1 MSGRKWPAD
10 DTSVSVELLGMLLRS
25 LEAELPRALALRERL
40 HTIPEPSHG
49 EHATSSLVAESLG
62 TESVESIIHTGLLA
76 RVGLPGEAV
85 AVRAE
90 LDALPIQEE
99 TGSSF
104 ASANGFMHACGHD
117 VHMAALAA
125 LFRAAWRIEASL
137 PKALAALFQPSEEA
151 YPSGA
156 DLIVRE
162 GVLEETGAVVAAH
175 VHPDVPW
182 GSVSV
187 EAGPVNASSDNLRIT
202 VEGSGGH
209 GAYPHRAHDP
219 ILALSHSIVALQSLV
234 SRRLDPTH
242 AAVFS
247 VGWMRAGSAEN
258 VIPGVAEAGG
268 TLRALDPTD
277 REPLRKM
284 AREIVENTARAHGCT
299 ARIEVTEGEPATV
312 NDPTLADTAHSLLS
326 EAGFEPAPPMK
337 SCGSDDF
344 GFYGQTLPTLMLF
357 VGIKAG
363 PDTPNVPLHH
373 PRFLPPREAV
383 GAVARAQAV
392 AFTAAATSLD
402 RVRRRVSDALNGGG
416 AWKL

>member
-1 MSGRKWPAD
+1 MSGRKRPAD
-10 DTSVSVELLGMLLRS
+10 DTSVPVDLLRMLLCS
-25 LEAELPRALALRERL
+25 LEAELPRALELRERL
-40 HTIPEPSHG
+40 HMIPEPSHG
-49 EHATSSLVAESLG
+49 EYATCSLVAESLG
-62 TESVESIIHTGLLA
+62 TESVESIVHTGLLA
-76 RVGLPGEAV
+76 RVGPPGMAV

-104 ASANGFMHACGHD
+104 AATNGFMHACGHD

-125 LFRAAWRIEASL
+125 LFRAAGRIEGSL
-137 PKALAALFQPSEEA
+137 PKPLAALFQPSEEA

-156 DLIVRE
+156 DLVVRE

-187 EAGPVNASSDNLRIT
+187 EAGPVNASSDNLSIT

-219 ILALSHSIVALQSLV
+219 ILALSHAVVALQSLV

-247 VGWMRAGSAEN
+247 VGWIRAGSAEN
-258 VIPGVAEAGG
+258 VIPAAAEAGG

-277 REPLRKM
+277 RQPLRKI

-312 NDPTLADTAHSLLS
+312 NDPALAKVARSLLY
-326 EAGFEPAPPMK
+326 EAGSEPASPMR

-344 GFYGQTLPTLMLF
+344 GFYGQKSPTLMLF
-357 VGIKAG
+357 VGIKDA

-392 AFTAAATSLD
+392 AFTAAAASLGQAQLG
-402 RVRRRVSDALNGGG
+402 SDDE
-416 AWKL
+416 

>member
-1 MSGRKWPAD
+1 MSTD
-10 DTSVSVELLGMLLRS
+10 LLKTLLHS
-25 LEAELPRALALRERL
+25 LEEELPRAFELREML
-40 HTIPEPSHG
+40 HAIPEPSHE
-49 EHATSSLVAESLG
+49 EHATSGIVADALG
-62 TESVESIIHTGLLA
+62 TGSMESVARTGLLA
-76 RVGLPGEAV
+76 RVGPPGEAV

-90 LDALPIQEE
+90 LDALPIEEE
-99 TGSSF
+99 TGAPF
-104 ASANGFMHACGHD
+104 AATNGSMHACGHD
-117 VHMAALAA
+117 VHMAALVA
-125 LFRAAWRIEASL
+125 LFRAAGRIEGSL
-137 PKALAALFQPSEEA
+137 RKPLAVLFQPSEEA

-156 DLIVRE
+156 DLVVRE

-242 AAVFS
+242 GAVFS
-247 VGWMRAGSAEN
+247 VGWIRAGSAEN
-258 VIPGVAEAGG
+258 VIPGVAEAGS
-268 TLRALDPTD
+268 TLRALDPED
-277 REPLRKM
+277 REPLRKI
-284 AREIVENTARAHGCT
+284 AREIVVNTARAHGCT

-312 NDPTLADTAHSLLS
+312 NDPALAEAAHSLLT
-326 EAGFEPAPPMK
+326 EAGFEPASPMR

-344 GFYGQTLPTLMLF
+344 GFYGLTSPTLMLF
-357 VGIKAG
+357 VGIKDG
-363 PDTPNVPLHH
+363 PDTTNVPLHH
-373 PRFLPPREAV
+373 PRFFPPGEAV

-392 AFTAAATSLD
+392 AFVAAASSLD
-402 RVRRRVSDALNGGG
+402 QVPLGPNGRGVTS
-416 AWKL
+416 

>member
-1 MSGRKWPAD
+1 VSG
-10 DTSVSVELLGMLLRS
+10 TCVSTDLLKTLLHS
-25 LEAELPRALALRERL
+25 LEEELPRAFELRERL
-40 HTIPEPSHG
+40 HLVPEPSHE
-49 EHATSSLVAESLG
+49 EHATSGLVADALG
-62 TESVESIIHTGLLA
+62 TGSVQAVARTGLLA
-76 RVGLPGEAV
+76 RVGPPGEAV

-99 TGSSF
+99 TNSSF
-104 ASANGFMHACGHD
+104 AATNGFMHACGHD
-117 VHMAALAA
+117 VHMAALVA
-125 LFRAAWRIEASL
+125 LFRAAGRIEGSL
-137 PKALAALFQPSEEA
+137 RKPLAALFQPSEED

-156 DLIVRE
+156 DLVVRE
-162 GVLEETGAVVAAH
+162 GVLEEETGAVVAAH
-175 VHPDVPW
+175 VHPDVTW
-182 GSVSV
+182 SSVSV

-209 GAYPHRAHDP
+209 GAYPHRANDP

-247 VGWMRAGSAEN
+247 VGWIHAGSAEN

-268 TLRALDPTD
+268 TLRVLDPED

-284 AREIVENTARAHGCT
+284 AREIVENTTRAHGCT

-312 NDPTLADTAHSLLS
+312 NDPALAEAARSLLP
-326 EAGFEPAPPMK
+326 EAGFEPAPAMK

-344 GFYGQTLPTLMLF
+344 GFYGQTSRTLMLF
-357 VGIKAG
+357 VGIKDG

-373 PRFLPPREAV
+373 PRFLPPGEAV

-392 AFTAAATSLD
+392 AFVAAATFVD
-402 RVRRRVSDALNGGG
+402 DVPGPNGGE
-416 AWKL
+416 

>member
-1 MSGRKWPAD
+1 VSG
-10 DTSVSVELLGMLLRS
+10 TCVSTDLLETLLHS
-25 LEAELPRALALRERL
+25 LEEELPRASELREKL
-40 HTIPEPSHG
+40 HAIPEPSHE
-49 EHATSSLVAESLG
+49 EHATSSLVADALG
-62 TESVESIIHTGLLA
+62 PGSMESVARTGLLA
-76 RVGLPGEAV
+76 RVGPPGEAI

-99 TGSSF
+99 TNSSF
-104 ASANGFMHACGHD
+104 ASTNGFMHACGHD
-117 VHMAALAA
+117 VHLAALVA
-125 LFRAAWRIEASL
+125 LFRAAGRIEGSL
-137 PKALAALFQPSEEA
+137 RKSLAALFQPSEEA

-156 DLIVRE
+156 DLVVRE
-162 GVLEETGAVVAAH
+162 RILEEGTGAIVAAH

-219 ILALSHSIVALQSLV
+219 ILALSHAVVALQSLV

-247 VGWMRAGSAEN
+247 VGWIRAGSAEN

-268 TLRALDPTD
+268 TLRVLDPED
-277 REPLRKM
+277 REPLRKI
-284 AREIVENTARAHGCT
+284 AREIVENTATAHGCT

-312 NDPTLADTAHSLLS
+312 NDPVLADSAHSLVT
-326 EAGFEPAPPMK
+326 EAGFEPAPPMR

-344 GFYGQTLPTLMLF
+344 GFYGLTSPTLMLF
-357 VGIKAG
+357 VGIKDG

-373 PRFLPPREAV
+373 PRFLPPGEAV

-402 RVRRRVSDALNGGG
+402 RVPLGSDGG
-416 AWKL
+416 